1 MEKSRAAGCSLL
13 PASPAS
19 LWAPEKGFFLGLKP
33 ARLPGPVGFFLPLP
47 NLRSL
52 SCAPGCRP
60 CQGRSRVMGHRSA
73 VLLECFGVPAAH
85 TAGPSVQS
93 AAARGGGLCLAG
105 ASPKREGSQ
114 DLGLVGSLV
123 AVGGDSRVLSLCG
136 QGLAPRI
143 LRTRDG
149 AGPCEPPTA
158 PISALMEPPPF
169 PAGDTPLIRGHWETL
184 PMSATWEQ
192 VQREPHTWGLLPT
205 LLPCKPL
212 RAGHLL
218 PWAPRAGPLPSDF
231 GHIPGTSCS
240 Q

>member
-1 MEKSRAAGCSLL
+1 MPLAAVPVKDVHGSWVIGLRSFSN
-13 PASPAS
+13 ASECQ
-19 LWAPEKGFFLGLKP
+19 LHTWLAPLSS
-33 ARLPGPVGFFLPLP
+33 LPLP
-47 NLRSL
+47 
-52 SCAPGCRP
+52 
-60 CQGRSRVMGHRSA
+60 V
-73 VLLECFGVPAAH
+73 
-85 TAGPSVQS
+85 
-93 AAARGGGLCLAG
+93 GGGLCLAG

-149 AGPCEPPTA
+149 AGPREPPTA